1 VTLAVRLS
9 RSTLDQV
16 YTLGSIK
23 RVHLIWSVRTPDLIN
38 SFSYLLIDKVRNVSG
53 SAVKINLHL
62 HCTSSP
68 LVKRKSG
75 KLGSREILMN
85 AVDQGRSGEA
95 LNELADEDGSRST
108 VYDFDGVAPDE
119 KAYSINYGRPNYGAL
134 FKSIAGEGN
143 MPNATSPSVACMV
156 CGPAAMVDEVS
167 NICFEYN
174 FYFQAE
180 EFHF

>member
-1 VTLAVRLS
+1 M
-9 RSTLDQV
+9 D
-16 YTLGSIK
+16 
-23 RVHLIWSVRTPDLIN
+23 W
-38 SFSYLLIDKVRNVSG
+38 
-53 SAVKINLHL
+53 
-62 HCTSSP
+62 
-68 LVKRKSG
+68 
-75 KLGSREILMN
+75 
-85 AVDQGRSGEA
+85 
-95 LNELADEDGSRST
+95 ELP

-180 EFHF
+180 EFHFWEERLLSWRAHEMVVQVWH